1 MDSKEKEL
9 REKWN
14 TINYYSGGALK
25 LSVKHPL
32 EWYVRYATP
41 EHKSVVIVSQKA
53 LKRLTHQSVLTLH
66 VINEKMV
73 NMLYLSH

>member
-1 MDSKEKEL
+1 MSGKENEL

-32 EWYVRYATP
+32 SR
-41 EHKSVVIVSQKA
+41 HKNKA
-53 LKRLTHQSVLTLH
+53 AGYFS
-66 VINEKMV
+66 
-73 NMLYLSH
+73 